1 MEVVEKKWGSV
12 EGNEEDERART
23 AVLGIEREG
32 GEGVGDT
39 IGRRKRRDLWVR
51 ESDFAMAEQCCDAGG
66 SFKIQAKP
74 AKGFSSW

>member
-12 EGNEEDERART
+12 ERNEEDERAKT

-51 ESDFAMAEQCCDAGG
+51 ESDFAMAEQ
-66 SFKIQAKP
+66 
-74 AKGFSSW
+74 